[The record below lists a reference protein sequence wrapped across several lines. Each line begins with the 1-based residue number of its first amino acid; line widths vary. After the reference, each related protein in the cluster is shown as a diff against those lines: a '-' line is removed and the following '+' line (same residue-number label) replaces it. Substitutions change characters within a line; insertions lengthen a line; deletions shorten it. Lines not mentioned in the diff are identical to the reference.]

1 MFACSFVYLCNGCA
15 LVGSFLGRTLY
26 SGYEVME
33 LDMSLIQRQRLDY
46 TVKDNDGGL
55 FCWCI
60 PLLNSVLLFL
70 SLPPPL
76 TPYRLY
82 SSLFHLTFLRLTT
95 FCPQLSVVKLFLLPR
110 SPGLCSSVFSQSALT
125 ESSFT
130 YVCSTPLSGIQCPD
144 NLTGLETV
152 DITHTLM
159 FYVACTQTHTHAHR
173 GSCSVS
179 GNSE

>member
-95 FCPQLSVVKLFLLPR
+95 FCPQLSAVKLFLLPR
-110 SPGLCSSVFSQSALT
+110 SPGLCISVLSQSALT
-125 ESSFT
+125 ESSFN

>member
-1 MFACSFVYLCNGCA
+1 
-15 LVGSFLGRTLY
+15 
-26 SGYEVME
+26 ME
-33 LDMSLIQRQRLDY
+33 SDRFLIQRQRLNY
-46 TVKDNDGGL
+46 TVKDNDVGF

-125 ESSFT
+125 ESSFN